1 MHTRPRMYDIS
12 VADTLCCWQGAV
24 SQLRTDYSGT
34 RQTWYIAGTFCTNHT
49 VVNERL
55 NNAVFKSWPNTLGDE
70 ADLTHN
76 GTPFQTCSAATENQ
90 EVR

>member
-1 MHTRPRMYDIS
+1 M
-12 VADTLCCWQGAV
+12 
-24 SQLRTDYSGT
+24 
-34 RQTWYIAGTFCTNHT
+34 
-49 VVNERL
+49 NERL